1 MFLQRDGRWGKCH
14 AAVQT
19 VAPIHPATPRQT
31 YPFSDRACP
40 TALTS
45 GFMPKFQCNGCI
57 LYPPLTASTSSGTL
71 SPNPHFPACFH
82 AETRIMHHS
91 NYHPCSKTRGK
102 VSDTHHSWR
111 RFYCRRWPCG
121 VKPEY
126 LTNFYARSGV
136 YHHQYTC
143 MRCTHMGWMMN
154 SPMFILCWLDNT
166 ICMLFMWNCQAKP
179 SSKRTRN
186 WSSKIINIANSTWR
200 GKHPRIGSIGGTPC
214 WFNLM

>member
-1 MFLQRDGRWGKCH
+1 MPTLFQQVLHPEYNRLDYDVLCRMRRCSVAKFSKVQWRDNVSSHHEFPFASEPICPIYAHVMFLQGDGRWGKCH
-14 AAVQT
+14 AAVKT

-57 LYPPLTASTSSGTL
+57 LYPSLTASTSSGTL

-102 VSDTHHSWR
+102 VSDTHHS
-111 RFYCRRWPCG
+111 
-121 VKPEY
+121 
-126 LTNFYARSGV
+126 
-136 YHHQYTC
+136 
-143 MRCTHMGWMMN
+143 
-154 SPMFILCWLDNT
+154 
-166 ICMLFMWNCQAKP
+166 
-179 SSKRTRN
+179 
-186 WSSKIINIANSTWR
+186 
-200 GKHPRIGSIGGTPC
+200 
-214 WFNLM
+214 